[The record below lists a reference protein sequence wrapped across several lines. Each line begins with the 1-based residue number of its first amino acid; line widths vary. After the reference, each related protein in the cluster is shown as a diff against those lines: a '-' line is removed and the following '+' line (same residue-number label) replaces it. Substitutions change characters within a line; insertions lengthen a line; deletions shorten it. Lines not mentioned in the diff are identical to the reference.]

1 MAQVEVQKELPKA
14 VRDHLLLEAEVY
26 QAEDSMKIAR
36 SQRDKVFRK
45 ILREKKLT
53 KEYRELRAK
62 LRELRKKDLIND
74 KNARARY
81 SRVAF
86 EILKIKAEVIKE
98 KEYIEA
104 NEVLREK
111 SREFRAKFKQLR
123 KDFEVSIKPFYL

>member
-14 VRDHLLLEAEVY
+14 VRDHLILEAELY

-45 ILREKKLT
+45 ILKEKGLT
-53 KEYRELRAK
+53 KEFHQLRKK
-62 LRELRKKDLIND
+62 LRELRSKDLINN
-74 KNARARY
+74 KNARTQY
-81 SRVAF
+81 NKVMW
-86 EILKIKAEVIKE
+86 EILKIKMAVREE

-104 NEVLREK
+104 NEVLKEK
-111 SREFRAKFKQLR
+111 SREFRAKFKELR